1 MEVILTMLPSYNEHF
16 SLAKQSMLET
26 HEGVSAILHLL
37 AMHLLQIY
45 NSFTAFAD
53 EHERLMWVCYH
64 KSTMN

>member
-26 HEGVSAILHLL
+26 REGVSAIFHLL

-45 NSFTAFAD
+45 NSFTAFVD